1 MKLVCIFRPWAN
13 AKANYNWQ
21 FYHNKNHVEDKFNQ
35 LQILKRFNII
45 YCVPSLNVYCNT
57 LPKTTNSWTSL
68 AIRWLHYSIS
78 FISKVEVSIKPGLL
92 LSIFKHK
99 SSFVIY
105 IFQNL
110 ALVKPRLTMMKIA
123 VVKINLVTKSSR
135 RTMHKILFP
144 SIQLLYSANVGQIF
158 YTTQL
163 FLAFDKIFSTTN
175 ANQCHVI

>member
-1 MKLVCIFRPWAN
+1 MKLVCIFWPWAN

-21 FYHNKNHVEDKFNQ
+21 FNHNENHVEDKFNQ
-35 LQILKRFNII
+35 LYILKRFNII
-45 YCVPSLNVYCNT
+45 YRVPSLNVDCNT
-57 LPKTTNSWTSL
+57 LPETTNSWTSL

-78 FISKVEVSIKPGLL
+78 FIPKVEVSVKPGLL
-92 LSIFKHK
+92 LSIFQTQKL
-99 SSFVIY
+99 FCVIY

-110 ALVKPRLTMMKIA
+110 VLVKPRLTMMKIA

-135 RTMHKILFP
+135 RTIHKILFP

-163 FLAFDKIFSTTN
+163 FLAFVKIFSTTN
-175 ANQCHVI
+175 AF